1 MLRADELLSIRYKD
15 IEFFED
21 RMVIFVPK
29 RKNDQHREGHFSNI
43 RRSNKSTCP
52 VSFTEKLL
60 SLLPD
65 EKGSPFPVLRRIVQ
79 KKERKRFHH
88 SHGISYSTLR
98 QEFREHLGPFVVDI
112 KKFGLHSIKSGGA
125 SNPALR
131 RVDSELLDRH
141 VGWKSSKTKHR
152 YVKYRAN
159 DILKVTEAIGL

>member
-1 MLRADELLSIRYKD
+1 MNFLGQNGYFCSETN
-15 IEFFED
+15 
-21 RMVIFVPK
+21 
-29 RKNDQHREGHFSNI
+29 KNDQHGEGHFSNI

-52 VSFTEKLL
+52 VSFTEKLS

-65 EKGSPFPVLRRIVQ
+65 EKGSLFPVLRRIVQ

-112 KKFGLHSIKSGGA
+112 KKFGLHSIKSGIA

-141 VGWKSSKTKHR
+141 VGW
-152 YVKYRAN
+152 
-159 DILKVTEAIGL
+159 

>member
-1 MLRADELLSIRYKD
+1 MRKD
-15 IEFFED
+15 
-21 RMVIFVPK
+21 P
-29 RKNDQHREGHFSNI
+29 HFL
-43 RRSNKSTCP
+43 
-52 VSFTEKLL
+52 F
-60 SLLPD
+60 
-65 EKGSPFPVLRRIVQ
+65 LRRIVQ
-79 KKERKRFHH
+79 KKERKQFHH

-98 QEFREHLGPFVVDI
+98 QEFREHLGPFAVDI